1 MECAREL
8 KDDISRVVLSGAALE
23 WTWTF
28 LKAVI
33 NEVTGEDKSTPD
45 PEQCLSKVDKIIWG
59 RRSVTCAPRQSLMAG
74 FTTYRAN

>member
-45 PEQCLSKVDKIIWG
+45 PEQYLSKVDKIIWG
-59 RRSVTCAPRQSLMAG
+59 RMSVTCAPRQSLMEG
-74 FTTYRAN
+74 FTTYRAS